1 MVSSPGHGLRVPRR
15 SAAALNLSLR
25 NQPPFKSV
33 KPKNMALIRGG
44 LRKKSRKTAGAAPP
58 LSVTVET
65 PKGSRNKLKYDT
77 ATGMYKLS
85 KVLPE
90 GMVFPY
96 DFGFVPG
103 TKAPDGDP
111 LDVLV
116 LTDEPLFPGCLVDCT
131 LIGAIEA
138 EQNEDGDVARNDRL
152 IAVAQASL
160 LYSDV
165 KHLADLN
172 PEADSVVLRQLS
184 ESQRRRSENSRF
196 PRARD
201 GFRPFC
207 GEVAHKSEKQR
218 WYIAIQAKE

>member
-1 MVSSPGHGLRVPRR
+1 
-15 SAAALNLSLR
+15 
-25 NQPPFKSV
+25 
-33 KPKNMALIRGG
+33 MALIRGG
-44 LRKKSRKTAGAAPP
+44 PRKKSRKTAVAASP

-65 PKGSRNKLKYDT
+65 PKGSRNKLKFDT

-172 PEADSVVLRQLS
+172 AMVLKQIQSFFVNYQKVNGVEVKILGSRGPETAQAIL
-184 ESQRRRSENSRF
+184 RRSSTQ
-196 PRARD
+196 
-201 GFRPFC
+201 
-207 GEVAHKSEKQR
+207 K
-218 WYIAIQAKE
+218 